1 MLVAQG
7 CIIVVVLASFAGIF
21 IHSAA
26 IGLTAGAALA
36 VFLVLCWRQFTIAT
50 WLTVSLCVL
59 LLAAAML
66 RGIAA
71 CRATACRCSRISRPR
86 SRPWR
91 NGPEPTARPN

>member
-1 MLVAQG
+1 MPERSVRMLVAQG

-66 RGIAA
+66 RGMAA
-71 CRATACRCSRISRPR
+71 SAAV
-86 SRPWR
+86 
-91 NGPEPTARPN
+91 G